1 MSVTKI
7 CNNIIRNNIIRNNIY
22 HESILVQYLIEERM
36 NMKFGYMRVSTF
48 DQNLDRQKKQLEEFG
63 CDRIFFEK
71 VTGTKRE
78 RPELNRM
85 LEFLRMNDTVVV
97 TDLTR
102 LSRSTKDLIEIT
114 ELISQKGAHLKS
126 LKESWLDT
134 TTAHGKML
142 FTIFAGIAQFE
153 RDLTSERTKE
163 GILAARKRGKYP
175 GRPKTDEEKVKYA
188 LYLMD
193 QGLNRTDAAEKAGIS
208 RMTLYRKMQ
217 NNNKIV

>member
-1 MSVTKI
+1 
-7 CNNIIRNNIIRNNIY
+7 
-22 HESILVQYLIEERM
+22 M
-36 NMKFGYMRVSTF
+36 NFGYMRISTL
-48 DQNLDRQKKQLEEFG
+48 DQNLDRQRKPLEEFG
-63 CDRIFFEK
+63 CERIFFEK

-78 RPELNRM
+78 RPELNQM
-85 LEFLRMNDTVVV
+85 LEFLRPEDTVVV

-114 ELISQKGAHLKS
+114 ELISKKGAHLKS

-163 GILAARKRGKYP
+163 GIMAARKRGKHP
-175 GRPKTDEEKVKYA
+175 GRPRTDEEKVKYA
-188 LYLMD
+188 LYLID
-193 QGLNRTDAAEKAGIS
+193 QGMSRTDAAEKAGIS

-217 NNNKIV
+217 KDNGIE

>member
-1 MSVTKI
+1 
-7 CNNIIRNNIIRNNIY
+7 
-22 HESILVQYLIEERM
+22 
-36 NMKFGYMRVSTF
+36 MKFGYMRVSTI
-48 DQNLDRQKKQLEEFG
+48 DQNLDRQKKQLEEIG
-63 CDRIFFEK
+63 CKRIFFEK

-85 LEFLRMNDTVVV
+85 LDFLRPGDTVVV

-114 ELISQKGAHLKS
+114 ELIAKKGAHLKS
-126 LKESWLDT
+126 LKETWLDT

-163 GILAARKRGKYP
+163 GIQAARKRGKYP
-175 GRPKTDEEKVKYA
+175 GRPKTDEEKVNYA

-193 QGLNRTDAAEKAGIS
+193 QGLSRTDAAEKAGIS
-208 RMTLYRKMQ
+208 RMTLYRKL
-217 NNNKIV
+217 KK

>member
-1 MSVTKI
+1 
-7 CNNIIRNNIIRNNIY
+7 
-22 HESILVQYLIEERM
+22 M
-36 NMKFGYMRVSTF
+36 NFGYMRVSTI
-48 DQNLDRQKKQLEEFG
+48 DQNLDRQKKQLKDFG
-63 CDRIFFEK
+63 CERIFFEK
-71 VTGTKRE
+71 LTGTKRD

-85 LEFLRMNDTVVV
+85 LEFLRPEDTVVV

-114 ELISQKGAHLKS
+114 ELISKKGAHLKS

-163 GILAARKRGKYP
+163 GILAAKKRGKLP
-175 GRPKTDEEKVKYA
+175 GRPKADEEKINYA
-188 LYLMD
+188 LYLIE
-193 QGLNRTDAAEKAGIS
+193 QGMNRTDAAEKAGIS
-208 RMTLYRKMQ
+208 RMTLYRKIQ
-217 NNNKIV
+217 NNKAN

>member
-1 MSVTKI
+1 
-7 CNNIIRNNIIRNNIY
+7 
-22 HESILVQYLIEERM
+22 M
-36 NMKFGYMRVSTF
+36 NFGYMRVSTL
-48 DQNLDRQKKQLEEFG
+48 DQNLDRKRKQLEEFG
-63 CDRIFFEK
+63 CERIFFEK

-85 LEFLRMNDTVVV
+85 LEFLRPEDTVVV

-114 ELISQKGAHLKS
+114 ELISKKGAHLKS

-163 GILAARKRGKYP
+163 GIMAARKRGKHP
-175 GRPKTDEEKVKYA
+175 GRPRTDGEKVKYA
-188 LYLMD
+188 LYLID
-193 QGLNRTDAAEKAGIS
+193 QGMSRTDAAEKVGIS

-217 NNNKIV
+217 KNNGIE

>member
-1 MSVTKI
+1 
-7 CNNIIRNNIIRNNIY
+7 
-22 HESILVQYLIEERM
+22 
-36 NMKFGYMRVSTF
+36 MKFGYMRVSTL

-71 VTGTKRE
+71 ITGTKRN
-78 RPELNRM
+78 RPELNSM
-85 LEFLRMNDTVVV
+85 LEFLRPEDTIVV

-114 ELISQKGAHLKS
+114 EHISQKGAHLKS

-134 TTAHGKML
+134 ATAHGKML

-163 GILAARKRGKYP
+163 GIQAARKRGKHP
-175 GRPKTDEEKVKYA
+175 GRPKWMRKKIDYA
-188 LYLMD
+188 LYLIN
-193 QGLNRTDAAEKAGIS
+193 QGMSRTDAAEKAGIS

-217 NNNKIV
+217 QDTMAN